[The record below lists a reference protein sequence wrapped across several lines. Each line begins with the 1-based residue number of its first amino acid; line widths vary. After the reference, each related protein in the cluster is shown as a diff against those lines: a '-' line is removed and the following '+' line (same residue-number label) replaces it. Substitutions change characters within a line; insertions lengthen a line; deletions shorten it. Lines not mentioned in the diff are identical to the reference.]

1 MTELYINQKLNQLA
15 ELDYDDFPD
24 NPLEY
29 VDSSTEF
36 FIETQNV
43 TNDLVDNL
51 FDGNEEAYQ
60 DEHDKYSNATD
71 LFNGLN
77 KIAKKQG
84 KLIYPVTKYEHS
96 QVRYYLGADS
106 SWDYSVAGFVLVDIK
121 QAKAYCGLNNKTAI
135 ENYLDDLLQSYTEYV
150 NGNVYQV
157 VTYQLDS
164 KGEKEESLDCFGGI
178 LPDNTNIEQL
188 FDLVFLNGELKDWK
202 QATTQ
207 VTTRYI
213 VADN

>member
-15 ELDYDDFPD
+15 ELDYDDFPE

-29 VDSSTEF
+29 VDKSTKF

-51 FDGNEEAYQ
+51 FNGDEEAYQ
-60 DEHDKYSNATD
+60 NEHDKYSNATD

-96 QVRYYLGADS
+96 QVSYYLGADS
-106 SWDYSVAGFVLVDIK
+106 GWDYSVAGFVLVDIK
-121 QAKAYCGLNNKTAI
+121 QAKAYCGLNSKMAI
-135 ENYLDDLLQSYTEYV
+135 ENYLDDLLQSYTDYV
-150 NGNVYQV
+150 NGDVYQV
-157 VTYQLDS
+157 NTYQLDS

-188 FDLVFLNGELKDWK
+188 FDLDFLNGELKDWK

-213 VADN
+213 VADK